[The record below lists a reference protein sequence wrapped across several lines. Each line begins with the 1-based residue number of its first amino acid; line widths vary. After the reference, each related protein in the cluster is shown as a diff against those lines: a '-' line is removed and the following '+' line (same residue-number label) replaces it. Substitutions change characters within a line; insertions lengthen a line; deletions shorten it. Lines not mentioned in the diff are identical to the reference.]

1 LQCRHARAGRG
12 QDDVRR
18 KRDQF
23 CRVFAAVG
31 GIRGP
36 TIVDPRVAAGGPSE
50 LFQALKESRWTG
62 FSFPIVPRPRPW
74 QPQGPPPLLLRA
86 RRERPRGSAA
96 EQRDE
101 LAPPHSITS
110 SAMERT
116 SPGMIRPRALAVL
129 RLISS
134 SNLPDCATGRSAG
147 RAPPKILP
155 L

>member
-1 LQCRHARAGRG
+1 DQLGNTRWPSLGAAIFDDEMLPIDVAMLAHSLPQCFDEGPG
-12 QDDVRR
+12 
-18 KRDQF
+18 
-23 CRVFAAVG
+23 VG
-31 GIRGP
+31 G
-36 TIVDPRVAAGGPSE
+36 AAG
-50 LFQALKESRWTG
+50 ARH
-62 FSFPIVPRPRPW
+62 VAD
-74 QPQGPPPLLLRA
+74 PPHPLGLLRT
-86 RRERPRGSAA
+86 RRERPRSRAA

-155 L
+155 LYT